1 MFHVLLVLM
10 GSTAQDTRLAKVT
23 YEGIKVKRDTG
34 SDMEGVIQNLS
45 NLIYTGDIS
54 AEAQEGQWYAT
65 TKGEMMQY
73 AMPNRD

>member
-23 YEGIKVKRDTG
+23 HEGLKVKRDTG

-65 TKGEMMQY
+65 PKE
-73 AMPNRD
+73 R